1 MIKNKLALS
10 LIAGILPLL
19 CFAQLSLSIEIVDL
33 RNNKG
38 QVHLELM
45 NEHEEIVAALSQN
58 ISDNTC
64 VIRIE
69 DLKPGRYTFKFFHD
83 ENNNKELDTNWLGIP
98 KEGFGFSNNPGLTIG
113 PPSFDKTVFELNTS
127 DTVKCKPRYF

>member
-45 NEHEEIVAALSQN
+45 NEHEEIVAALSQ
-58 ISDNTC
+58 IHLQVLS
-64 VIRIE
+64 
-69 DLKPGRYTFKFFHD
+69 
-83 ENNNKELDTNWLGIP
+83 
-98 KEGFGFSNNPGLTIG
+98 
-113 PPSFDKTVFELNTS
+113 
-127 DTVKCKPRYF
+127 